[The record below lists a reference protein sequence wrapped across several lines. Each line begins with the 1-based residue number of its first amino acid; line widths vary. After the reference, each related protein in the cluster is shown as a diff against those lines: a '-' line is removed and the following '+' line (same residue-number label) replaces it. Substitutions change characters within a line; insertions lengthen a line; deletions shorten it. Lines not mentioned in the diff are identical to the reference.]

1 MNKKIWIIAPFTEL
15 KKFNNRNRFQ
25 YIANYLN
32 KKYEVYL
39 FTSDFIHL
47 EKEFCDE
54 NIKNKYSYNIH
65 LIHEPGY
72 KKNISIKRAISHI
85 MFAFNLKKEIKNM
98 RKPDLIYCAYPTMT
112 SAYFMG
118 KFAEKNKIPFI
129 LDIQD
134 TWPESISAGLNT
146 KNLFVRGCMFPFT
159 LYANMIYR
167 LADIVIG
174 VSETYA
180 NRGKVKK
187 SKAKEFISVYIGAEG
202 NKFENTDI
210 NNMIEKTKDEIWVT
224 YIGTLSYSY
233 DIETALDAFGLL
245 KNEKR
250 DNIKL
255 YILGIGPDYKKLK
268 EKAMKLDILNK
279 TVFFKGLLEYTEMIM
294 YLKKSDIALNA
305 IKKDSLGSI
314 TNKFGDYVSAGLPIL
329 NSCCSEEVLS
339 LIEEKELGE
348 NYIPGDS
355 VSLKEKILFMLRDEN
370 KLKEYGENSKNF
382 SKEKFDRKN
391 SYQNIFSIID
401 RTLFKEVK

>member
-202 NKFENTDI
+202 NKFDVENI
-210 NNMIEKTKDEIWVT
+210 QKIEKKDGEIWVT
-224 YIGTLSYSY
+224 YIGTLSHSY
-233 DIETALDAFGLL
+233 DIETALKAFKLL
-245 KNEKR
+245 EEENYK
-250 DNIKL
+250 NIKL
-255 YILGIGPDYKKLK
+255 YILGTGPEHEELE
-268 EKAMKLDILNK
+268 EKAKGMGMLSKN
-279 TVFFKGLLEYTEMIM
+279 VFFTGMLDYNKMIS
-294 YLKKSDIALNA
+294 YLKNSDIALNA
-305 IKKDSLGSI
+305 IKGRSLGTI

-329 NSCCSEEVLS
+329 NCSSSKEVLD
-339 LIEEKELGE
+339 LIENRKLGI
-348 NYIPGDS
+348 NYISENPE
-355 VSLKEKILFMLRDEN
+355 SLKEKILEILEN
-370 KLKEYGENSKNF
+370 KDILKEYSKNCKEF
-382 SKEKFDRKN
+382 AKEKFDRKK
-391 SYQNIFSIID
+391 SYDIIFRKIKKI
-401 RTLFKEVK
+401 LNEE